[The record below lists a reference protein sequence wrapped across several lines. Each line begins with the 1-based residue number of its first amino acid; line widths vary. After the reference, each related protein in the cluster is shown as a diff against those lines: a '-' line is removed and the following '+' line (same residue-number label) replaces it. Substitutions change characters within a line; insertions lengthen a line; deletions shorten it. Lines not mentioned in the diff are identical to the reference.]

1 MFSIRAPRLTR
12 PLLIM
17 LAGVVALSGLLFASS
32 LAGPAHAATALT
44 GRTGLAADTSG
55 TKPTIV
61 LVHGAWADSGSWNA
75 VTALL
80 QHEGYT
86 VYAPPN
92 PLQGLPEDTAAI
104 AAFLH
109 SITGPIVLVGH
120 SYGGEVITNAADG
133 DSQVKALVYD
143 DAYLP
148 AKGENLQ
155 DLTTAGSCFY
165 LPASQQSTV
174 FNIVPFAGS
183 PSGADIYVKQS
194 VFPGCFA
201 NGLPASESAVLAATQ
216 RPLATNAITDP
227 SGTPAWA
234 TIPSWDIIG
243 LNDHIV
249 TPAEQLFMAHRAH
262 AHITEVNAPHLSM
275 ISNPGV
281 VASVIIQAA
290 QATG

>member
-1 MFSIRAPRLTR
+1 MFSIRAPRLAR
-12 PLLIM
+12 PLLVI
-17 LAGVVALSGLLFASS
+17 LAGVLALSGLLVASS
-32 LAGPAHAATALT
+32 LTGTAHAATM
-44 GRTGLAADTSG
+44 RTARVGVAADTSG

-80 QHEGYT
+80 QHDGYT

-92 PLQGLPEDTAAI
+92 PLLGLTTDTTALTD
-104 AAFLH
+104 FLH

-120 SYGGEVITNAADG
+120 SYGGEVITNAAG
-133 DSQVKALVYD
+133 GNSHVKALVYD

-148 AKGENLQ
+148 AKGEDLQ
-155 DLTTAGSCFY
+155 DLTTTGSCFY
-165 LPASQQSTV
+165 LPASEQSTV
-174 FNIVPFAGS
+174 FNFGPFPGS
-183 PSGADIYVKQS
+183 PSGDVAYVKQS

-201 NGLPASESAVLAATQ
+201 NGLPASEGAVLAATQ
-216 RPLATNAITDP
+216 RPLATNAFTDP

-243 LNDHIV
+243 MNDHVV
-249 TPAEQLFMAHRAH
+249 TPAEQLFMAHRAK
-262 AHITEVNAPHLSM
+262 AHITEVKAPHLSM

-281 VASVIIQAA
+281 VASVIIKAA